1 MKLNVFMAI
10 TALIAFV
17 FGVAFLVAPAWS
29 LQVYGVNA
37 DVNTQFLGRYFGAAL
52 IGIAFLA
59 WLARNTPASGAR
71 QAVLISLFVS
81 NMLGFVVSVYDKFA
95 GFTNQFVWMNVGI
108 YLILALGFGYYS
120 FIKAD

>member
-1 MKLNVFMAI
+1 MKLNAFMII

-17 FGVAFLVAPAWS
+17 FGVAFILAPAWS
-29 LQVYGVNA
+29 LQVYGVAA
-37 DVNTQFLGRYFGAAL
+37 DVNTQFLGRYFGSAL

-59 WLARNTPASGAR
+59 WLARNATHSQAR

-81 NMLGFVVSVYDKFA
+81 NLLGFVVSVYDKFA
-95 GFTNQFVWMNVGI
+95 GFTNQFVWLNVAI
-108 YLILALGFGYYS
+108 YLFLAIGFGYYS

>member
-1 MKLNVFMAI
+1 VE
-10 TALIAFV
+10 
-17 FGVAFLVAPAWS
+17 PAWS

-59 WLARNTPASGAR
+59 WLARNAPASGAR

-81 NMLGFVVSVYDKFA
+81 NLLGFVVSVYDKFA
-95 GFTNQFVWMNVGI
+95 GFANQFVWLNVGI
-108 YLILALGFGYYS
+108 YLFLAIGFGYYS
-120 FIKAD
+120 FLKVD